1 MKTTGLILSLLSM
14 AVLTSCGGRGASGH
28 DITPGDTLTSR
39 SELLT
44 IVDCGDYT
52 AVIINDPWNEGR
64 LLASYALIDRDATEE
79 ATIPEGFQT
88 VKVPLERS
96 IVYSSTNMSAIGEL
110 GRLDEVCAVAD
121 GNYYNSADTVA
132 KLIAAGRL
140 ADIGNSMSPKL
151 ETLVE
156 LSPDA
161 ILTSPYENAGHGVL
175 DALKVPVI
183 ECADYMETTPTG
195 RAEWL
200 LLLGELY
207 GERDKARELY
217 NHVADRYETL
227 RDSIAATATERPRVL
242 TELMT
247 SGVWYVPGGQ
257 SYMANMLRDAG
268 ADYPWSD
275 NDSAGSLQLDAASVI
290 DKASDADIWIMRNFG
305 DVTLGSLAGM
315 SPLYT
320 NIKAYKDGNVYNC
333 NTIEST
339 IFNDIAFHPERILAD
354 MAAMFH
360 PELFPDYKMR
370 YYSKITDK

>member
-1 MKTTGLILSLLSM
+1 MKITGLISALLTI
-14 AVLTSCGGRGASGH
+14 AVLASCNGRGASGH
-28 DITPGDTLTSR
+28 DISSGDTLTSK

-52 AVIINDPWNEGR
+52 AVMINDPWNEGR
-64 LLASYALIDRDATEE
+64 LLASYALVDRNTTAKATV
-79 ATIPEGFQT
+79 PEGFQT
-88 VKVPLERS
+88 IKIPLERS

-121 GNYYNSADTVA
+121 GNYYNSSDTVA

-140 ADIGNSMSPKL
+140 TDIGNSMSPKL

-175 DALKVPVI
+175 DALKVPII
-183 ECADYMETTPTG
+183 ECADYMEKTPIG

-207 GERDKARELY
+207 GERDKARKLY
-217 NHVADRYETL
+217 SQVAERYESL
-227 RDSIAATATERPRVL
+227 RDSIAATVTERPRVL
-242 TELMT
+242 TELLT

-275 NDSAGSLQLDAASVI
+275 NASAGSLQLDAAAVI
-290 DKASDADIWIMRNFG
+290 DKASNADIWIMRNFG
-305 DVTLGSLAGM
+305 DVTLGSLAEM

-320 NIKAYKDGNVYNC
+320 NIKAYQNGNIYNC
-333 NTIEST
+333 DLSESV

-360 PELFPDYKMR
+360 PELFSDYKTR
-370 YYSKITDK
+370 YYSKIKEK

>member
-1 MKTTGLILSLLSM
+1 MKITGLISVLLTIV
-14 AVLTSCGGRGASGH
+14 VLTSCNGRGASGH
-28 DITPGDTLTSR
+28 DISSGDTLTSR

-52 AVIINDPWNEGR
+52 AVMINDPWNEGR
-64 LLASYALIDRDATEE
+64 LLASYALVDRNTTAKATV
-79 ATIPEGFQT
+79 PEGFQT
-88 VKVPLERS
+88 IKIPLERS
-96 IVYSSTNMSAIGEL
+96 IIYSSTNMSAIGEL

-121 GNYYNSADTVA
+121 GNYYNSTDTVA

-140 ADIGNSMSPKL
+140 TDIGNSMSPKL

-175 DALKVPVI
+175 DALKVPII
-183 ECADYMETTPTG
+183 ECADYMEKTPIG

-207 GERDKARELY
+207 GEREKARELY
-217 NHVADRYETL
+217 SQVAESYESL
-227 RDSIAATATERPRVL
+227 RDSIAATVTERPRVL
-242 TELMT
+242 TELLT

-275 NDSAGSLQLDAASVI
+275 NASAGSLQLDAAAVI
-290 DKASDADIWIMRNFG
+290 DKASNADIWIMRNFG
-305 DVTLGSLAGM
+305 DVTLGSLAEM

-320 NIKAYKDGNVYNC
+320 NIKAYQNGNIYNC
-333 NTIEST
+333 DLSESV

-360 PELFPDYKMR
+360 PELFSDYKMR
-370 YYSKITDK
+370 YYSKIKEK

>member
-1 MKTTGLILSLLSM
+1 MKITGLISALLTI
-14 AVLTSCGGRGASGH
+14 AVLASCNGRGASGH
-28 DITPGDTLTSR
+28 DISSGDTLTSR

-52 AVIINDPWNEGR
+52 AVMINDPWNEGR
-64 LLASYALIDRDATEE
+64 LLASYALVDRNTTAKATV
-79 ATIPEGFQT
+79 PEGFQT
-88 VKVPLERS
+88 IKIPLERS
-96 IVYSSTNMSAIGEL
+96 IIYSSTNMSAIGEL

-121 GNYYNSADTVA
+121 GNYYNSTDTVA

-140 ADIGNSMSPKL
+140 TDIGNSMSPKL

-175 DALKVPVI
+175 DALKVPII
-183 ECADYMETTPTG
+183 ECADYMEKTPIG

-217 NHVADRYETL
+217 SQVAERYESL
-227 RDSIAATATERPRVL
+227 RDSIAATATERPCVL
-242 TELMT
+242 TELLT

-275 NDSAGSLQLDAASVI
+275 NASAGSLQLDAAAVI
-290 DKASDADIWIMRNFG
+290 DKASNADIWIMRNFG
-305 DVTLGSLAGM
+305 DVTLGSLAEM

-320 NIKAYKDGNVYNC
+320 NIKAYQNGNIYNC
-333 NTIEST
+333 DLSESV

-360 PELFPDYKMR
+360 PELFSDYKMR
-370 YYSKITDK
+370 YYSKIKEK

>member
-1 MKTTGLILSLLSM
+1 MKITGLISALLM
-14 AVLTSCGGRGASGH
+14 IAVLASCNGRGASGH
-28 DITPGDTLTSR
+28 DISSGDTLTSR

-52 AVIINDPWNEGR
+52 AVMINDPWNEGR
-64 LLASYALIDRDATEE
+64 LLASYALVDRNTTAKATV
-79 ATIPEGFQT
+79 PEGFQT
-88 VKVPLERS
+88 IKIPLERS
-96 IVYSSTNMSAIGEL
+96 IIYSSTNMSAIGEL

-121 GNYYNSADTVA
+121 GNYYNSTDTVA
-132 KLIAAGRL
+132 KLIAAGL
-140 ADIGNSMSPKL
+140 LTDIGNSMSPKL

-175 DALKVPVI
+175 DALKVPII
-183 ECADYMETTPTG
+183 ECADYMEKTPIG

-207 GERDKARELY
+207 GEREKARELY
-217 NHVADRYETL
+217 SQVAERYESL
-227 RDSIAATATERPRVL
+227 RDSIAATVTERPRVL
-242 TELMT
+242 TELLT

-275 NDSAGSLQLDAASVI
+275 NASAGSLQLDAAAVI
-290 DKASDADIWIMRNFG
+290 DKASNADIWIMRNFG
-305 DVTLGSLAGM
+305 DVTLGSLAEM

-320 NIKAYKDGNVYNC
+320 NIKAYQNGNIYNC
-333 NTIEST
+333 DLSESV

-360 PELFPDYKMR
+360 PELFSDYKMR
-370 YYSKITDK
+370 YYSKIKEK

>member
-1 MKTTGLILSLLSM
+1 MKITGLISALLM
-14 AVLTSCGGRGASGH
+14 IAVLASCNGRGASGH
-28 DITPGDTLTSR
+28 DISSGDTLTSR

-52 AVIINDPWNEGR
+52 AVMINDPWNEGR
-64 LLASYALIDRDATEE
+64 LLASYALVDRNTTAKATV
-79 ATIPEGFQT
+79 PEGFQT

-96 IVYSSTNMSAIGEL
+96 IIYSSTNMSAIGEL

-121 GNYYNSADTVA
+121 GNYYNSTDTVA

-140 ADIGNSMSPKL
+140 TDIGNSMSPKL

-175 DALKVPVI
+175 DALKVPII
-183 ECADYMETTPTG
+183 ECADYMEKTPIG

-217 NHVADRYETL
+217 SQVAERYESL
-227 RDSIAATATERPRVL
+227 RDSIAATVTERPRVL
-242 TELMT
+242 TELLT

-275 NDSAGSLQLDAASVI
+275 NASAGSLQLDAAAVI
-290 DKASDADIWIMRNFG
+290 DKASNADIWIMRNFG
-305 DVTLGSLAGM
+305 DVTLGSLAEM

-320 NIKAYKDGNVYNC
+320 NIKAYQNGNIYNC
-333 NTIEST
+333 DLSESV

-360 PELFPDYKMR
+360 PELFSDYKMR
-370 YYSKITDK
+370 YYSKIKEK

>member
-1 MKTTGLILSLLSM
+1 MKITGLISALLTI
-14 AVLTSCGGRGASGH
+14 AVLASCNGRGASGH
-28 DITPGDTLTSR
+28 DISSGDTLTSK

-52 AVIINDPWNEGR
+52 AVMINDPWNEGR
-64 LLASYALIDRDATEE
+64 LLASYALVDRNTTAKATV
-79 ATIPEGFQT
+79 PEGFQT
-88 VKVPLERS
+88 IKIPLERS

-121 GNYYNSADTVA
+121 GNYYNSSDTVA

-140 ADIGNSMSPKL
+140 TDIGNSMSPKL

-175 DALKVPVI
+175 DALKVPII
-183 ECADYMETTPTG
+183 ECADYMEKTPIG

-207 GERDKARELY
+207 GEREKARELY
-217 NHVADRYETL
+217 SQVAESYESL
-227 RDSIAATATERPRVL
+227 RDSIAATVTERPRVL
-242 TELMT
+242 TELLT

-257 SYMANMLRDAG
+257 SYMANMLHDAG

-275 NDSAGSLQLDAASVI
+275 NASAGSLQLDAASVI
-290 DKASDADIWIMRNFG
+290 DKASNADIWIMRNFG
-305 DVTLGSLAGM
+305 DVTLGSLAEM

-320 NIKAYKDGNVYNC
+320 NIKAYQNGNIYNC
-333 NTIEST
+333 DHSESV

-360 PELFPDYKMR
+360 PELFSDYKMR
-370 YYSKITDK
+370 YYSKIKEK

>member
-1 MKTTGLILSLLSM
+1 MKITGLISALLTI
-14 AVLTSCGGRGASGH
+14 AVLASCNGRGASGH
-28 DITPGDTLTSR
+28 DISSGDTLTSR

-52 AVIINDPWNEGR
+52 AVMINDPWNEGR
-64 LLASYALIDRDATEE
+64 LLASYALVDRNTTEE
-79 ATIPEGFQT
+79 PTVPEGFQT

-110 GRLDEVCAVAD
+110 GRLDGVCAVAD
-121 GNYYNSADTVA
+121 GNYYNSSDTVA

-140 ADIGNSMSPKL
+140 TDIGNSMSPKL

-175 DALKVPVI
+175 DALKVPII
-183 ECADYMETTPTG
+183 ECADYMEKTPIG

-217 NHVADRYETL
+217 SQVAERYESL
-227 RDSIAATATERPRVL
+227 RDSIAATVTERPRVL
-242 TELMT
+242 TELLT

-275 NDSAGSLQLDAASVI
+275 NASAGSLQLDAAAVI
-290 DKASDADIWIMRNFG
+290 DKASNADIWIMRNFG
-305 DVTLGSLAGM
+305 DVTLGSLAEM

-320 NIKAYKDGNVYNC
+320 NIKAYQNGNIYNC
-333 NTIEST
+333 DLSESV

-360 PELFPDYKMR
+360 PELFSDYKMR
-370 YYSKITDK
+370 YYSKIK

>member
-1 MKTTGLILSLLSM
+1 MKATGLILSLLSM
-14 AVLTSCGGRGASGH
+14 AALTSCGGRGSSTLSTAS
-28 DITPGDTLTSR
+28 GDTLTSR

-52 AVIINDPWNEGR
+52 AVMINDPWNDGR
-64 LLASYALIDRDATEE
+64 LLASYALVDRDATEG
-79 ATIPEGFQT
+79 TTVPEGFQT
-88 VKVPLERS
+88 IKVPLERS

-110 GRLDEVCAVAD
+110 GRLDGVCAVAD

-140 ADIGNSMSPKL
+140 SDIGNSMSPKL

-207 GERDKARELY
+207 GERDKARKLY
-217 NHVADRYETL
+217 SQVAERYESL
-227 RDSIAATATERPRVL
+227 RDSIAATVTERPRVL
-242 TELMT
+242 TELLT

-268 ADYPWSD
+268 ADYPWND
-275 NDSAGSLQLDAASVI
+275 NASAGSLQLDAAAVI

-305 DVTLGSLAGM
+305 DVTLASLAGM

-320 NIKAYKDGNVYNC
+320 NIKAYQNGNVYNC
-333 NTIEST
+333 NLSESM
-339 IFNDIAFHPERILAD
+339 IFNDIAFHPELILAE
-354 MAAMFH
+354 MAALFH
-360 PELFPDYKMR
+360 PELFPDYKTR
-370 YYSKITDK
+370 YYSKIQ